1 VWCSDLPPAGAAAGN
16 DTLYWGTL
24 SFAFVNPRVF
34 HDVVLMKIFIKV
46 QSLTLL
52 STHACHTGTYRSNLY
67 FGARTR
73 SPQSPLVG
81 LMWFGAHNPLTVDRT
96 VTYIMIPRFKDES
109 RLCVCVY
116 TQKAKFSISLV

>member
-1 VWCSDLPPAGAAAGN
+1 MRCSDLPPAGAAAGN

-24 SFAFVNPRVF
+24 SFAVNPRVVF
-34 HDVVLMKIFIKV
+34 HDVVLMKIV

-52 STHACHTGTYRSNLY
+52 SHACHTGTYRSNLY